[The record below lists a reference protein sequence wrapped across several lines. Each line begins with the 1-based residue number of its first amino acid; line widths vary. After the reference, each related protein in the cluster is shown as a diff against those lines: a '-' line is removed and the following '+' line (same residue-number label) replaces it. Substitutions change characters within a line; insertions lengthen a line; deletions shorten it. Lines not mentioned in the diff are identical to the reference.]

1 MRGNLRVGLRML
13 GFGSLV
19 IGPVALPRVPPQTGF
34 GVRILGFRG
43 LWGWVSG
50 WAI

>member
-1 MRGNLRVGLRML
+1 MRGNLRVGFRML

-34 GVRILGFRG
+34 GARELGFG
-43 LWGWVSG
+43 TLGGGVL
-50 WAI
+50 